1 MLTIHLIT
9 SRKRSSTV
17 LTCVSDHFPPYV
29 QFLALPG
36 GQSGLIWLKFLNL
49 VKISEIW
56 SKFSEVLILFCLK
69 IFYLKIFHLK
79 ILHWIRR
86 QCVDCRYRNVDSDSR
101 PFKKSTV
108 TVACRLS
115 TFLWPQQ
122 RVKKLYFWQNLF
134 ELKYLIITRNRKNLW
149 IYQFLQKWMKVWRE
163 KGTTSALV
171 WPGHAALTRNTTT
184 PYMAS
189 SALYSR
195 FAKSSS
201 EDLAHC
207 TMCSLYSHIPL

>member
-1 MLTIHLIT
+1 MLTIHLTT

-17 LTCVSDHFPPYV
+17 LKSVSDHFPPYV

-86 QCVDCRYRNVDSDSR
+86 QCVDCRNRNVDSDSR
-101 PFKKSTV
+101 LFKKSTV

-115 TFLWPQQ
+115 TFLWPLLHLCQ
-122 RVKKLYFWQNLF
+122 KI
-134 ELKYLIITRNRKNLW
+134 LIILQPWLFNLA
-149 IYQFLQKWMKVWRE
+149 FLFLRGQ
-163 KGTTSALV
+163 
-171 WPGHAALTRNTTT
+171 T
-184 PYMAS
+184 P
-189 SALYSR
+189 
-195 FAKSSS
+195 SSS
-201 EDLAHC
+201 FP
-207 TMCSLYSHIPL
+207 SLGTSLVS

>member
-86 QCVDCRYRNVDSDSR
+86 QCVDCRNRNVDSDSR
-101 PFKKSTV
+101 LFKKSTV

-115 TFLWPQQ
+115 TFLWPPFSCSSGFLLNS
-122 RVKKLYFWQNLF
+122 KKLRWLRI
-134 ELKYLIITRNRKNLW
+134 LHSRLHLPVVKDGDLLV
-149 IYQFLQKWMKVWRE
+149 LQVKQQ
-163 KGTTSALV
+163 GI
-171 WPGHAALTRNTTT
+171 PAAA
-184 PYMAS
+184 M
-189 SALYSR
+189 
-195 FAKSSS
+195 F
-201 EDLAHC
+201 
-207 TMCSLYSHIPL
+207 SHITLV

>member
-17 LTCVSDHFPPYV
+17 LTSVSDHFPPYV

-49 VKISEIW
+49 VNISEIW

-86 QCVDCRYRNVDSDSR
+86 QCVDCRNRNVDSDSR
-101 PFKKSTV
+101 LFKKSTV
-108 TVACRLS
+108 TVTCRLS
-115 TFLWPQQ
+115 TFIWP
-122 RVKKLYFWQNLF
+122 
-134 ELKYLIITRNRKNLW
+134 LIIYILIICVTSLILNQLTKFCWFTSMYIRARW
-149 IYQFLQKWMKVWRE
+149 EIQFQVYDP
-163 KGTTSALV
+163 ALV
-171 WPGHAALTRNTTT
+171 
-184 PYMAS
+184 
-189 SALYSR
+189 
-195 FAKSSS
+195 
-201 EDLAHC
+201 
-207 TMCSLYSHIPL
+207 